1 MKKILIIGYGNP
13 AREDDGL
20 GPATAQA
27 IEDMHIDG
35 VSVEINYQ
43 LTVED
48 SVSIAA
54 HDVVVF
60 IDAALHGEEQ
70 FRFFPVEPVYEEGV
84 NSHSISPEALMGL
97 AEKIF
102 SASTEAYMLAI
113 RGYSFSMFEESMTE
127 RAEKNLDRAVE
138 FMASALGSD
147 EPCKIWQAG
156 VPACM

>member
-20 GPATAQA
+20 GPAAA
-27 IEDMHIDG
+27 KVIEDMQVDG

-48 SVSIAA
+48 SVTIAA

-84 NSHSISPEALMGL
+84 NSHSISPAALMGL
-97 AEKIF
+97 SKNLF
-102 SASTEAYMLAI
+102 NASTEAYMLAI
-113 RGYSFSMFEESMTE
+113 RGYSFSMFEETMTE
-127 RAEKNLDRAVE
+127 RASKNLDRAVE
-138 FMASALGSD
+138 FMVSSLGSD
-147 EPCKIWQAG
+147 DPCKIWQAG
-156 VPACM
+156 VSACM